1 MRDLSWTRK
10 QGRIIEE
17 EKRRIR
23 RESHIPIREKL
34 DSFSELYEIFEE
46 RFKDTELFFRDKRF
60 SAKIDLQNRIR
71 SLNSV
76 HNQVVR

>member
-1 MRDLSWTRK
+1 MRDLSWIRK

-23 RESHIPIREKL
+23 RKSHIPVKEKL
-34 DSFSELYEIFEE
+34 DSYSELYEIFEKK
-46 RFKDTELFFRDKRF
+46 FKDTEIFFQGKRY
-60 SAKIDLQNRIR
+60 SAKIELQNRIK

-76 HNQVVR
+76 HN

>member
-1 MRDLSWTRK
+1 MRDLSWIRK

-23 RESHIPIREKL
+23 RETHVPIMEKL
-34 DSFSELYEIFEE
+34 ESFSELFEIFEE
-46 RFKDTELFFRDKRF
+46 RLKETEIFFQEKRY
-60 SAKIDLQNRIR
+60 SAKIELQNRIK

-76 HNQVVR
+76 HH

>member
-1 MRDLSWTRK
+1 MRDLSWIRK

-23 RESHIPIREKL
+23 RESHIPIKRKL

-46 RFKDTELFFRDKRF
+46 RFRDTEHLFQEKRY
-60 SAKIDLQNRIR
+60 SAKIELQNRIK
-71 SLNSV
+71 SLNSI
-76 HNQVVR
+76 HN

>member
-1 MRDLSWTRK
+1 MRDLSWIRK

-23 RESHIPIREKL
+23 RETHVPIREKL
-34 DSFSELYEIFEE
+34 ESLSELFEIFEE
-46 RFKDTELFFRDKRF
+46 RLKKTEIFFQEKRY
-60 SAKIDLQNRIR
+60 SAKIELQNRIK

-76 HNQVVR
+76 HH

>member
-1 MRDLSWTRK
+1 MRDLSWIRK

-23 RESHIPIREKL
+23 RETHVPIREKL
-34 DSFSELYEIFEE
+34 ESFTELFEIFEE
-46 RFKDTELFFRDKRF
+46 RLKETEIFFQEKRH
-60 SAKIDLQNRIR
+60 SAKIELQNRIK

-76 HNQVVR
+76 HH